1 MKNFLLYFGNARA
14 GSTWLH
20 GELSRRTDCNFPQ
33 KEIFIFQDFNPVPGP
48 EGFDKTKYFEN
59 MAQLVN
65 VDGIRLTGD
74 LTPSN
79 ENATK
84 EQLRWFKQ
92 NADNVGL
99 NVLPTMT
106 LRDPI
111 SQVISY
117 TMMRMSTKKFLETNS
132 MGEIKSWYINQ
143 LVNNTPGVIPESVTE
158 ILNSGK
164 PGFEES
170 LLSWRE
176 TIENVTEVFG
186 KLHLNFYETMFTNE
200 SISNLF
206 LYLELPDYIPPSSSK
221 DAVKIKDFPVLNE
234 SQITELFT
242 LYPFKQEDY
251 DYAVSRFG
259 KEIIDRIWT
268 SSDEMN
274 FSRKVW
280 SFGKH
285 PEFSDDEKHEL
296 YEKYPFMRENYDFAV
311 SRFGEEF
318 INSIWWNPYK

>member
-117 TMMRMSTKKFLETNS
+117 TMMRMSTKTFLETNS

-143 LVNNTPGVIPESVTE
+143 LVNNTPGITPKSVTE
-158 ILNSGK
+158 ILNSGR

-176 TIENVTEVFG
+176 TVENVTEVFG

-206 LYLELPDYIPPSSSK
+206 LYLELPDYIPPSSSN

-234 SQITELFT
+234 NQITELLT
-242 LYPFKQEDY
+242 LYPFKQENY

-296 YEKYPFMRENYDFAV
+296 YEKYPFMRKNYDFAV